1 MSQTGEPALIS
12 HAVLTPCL
20 PYDDPDAA
28 LRWLERAF
36 GLVHAGPTLVTAG
49 GIRVA
54 VEARRPGTPHVAVR
68 LLVTTDDVDEPHRR
82 AVAAGAPVVDGP
94 DDAGTFT
101 VADPGGHLWTFTR
114 PAGPPAPDDAPP
126 ADGTPPA
133 PAGALPAV
141 LDGDASPQERLG
153 RLTDLAAPFAVRVA
167 ATLRLADLIES
178 GVRGLDALAGQAGAD
193 PDALGRLLRY
203 LAHRGLFTEPAP
215 DEFALTETGRLL
227 RESGPAGQR
236 SFLDLEELGAR
247 MDLAYIGLLH
257 AVRTGEPGY
266 AAVHGRSLWAD
277 LDAVPHYRR
286 FFDNL
291 MMSQNH
297 LTAPQVA
304 ALYDWSGVGRVVDV
318 GGGSGALLAELLR
331 THGHLRGT
339 LVDRPDPAGTT
350 ARRLADQGLAD
361 RAEVVPGDFFA
372 PLPTGGDVYVVA
384 RAITDWNDRDA
395 TAILRRCAEATG
407 DGGRVLIV
415 EVLPTEPHVPHLSP
429 FDLQML
435 AVVGGR
441 ERTLADFEAL
451 VAAAGL
457 AVTRVL
463 HGRGGLAL
471 IECAAVAGPAAD
483 PVTDAGSAAAD
494 GKGAAPTLTP
504 AG

>member
-1 MSQTGEPALIS
+1 MIS

-28 LRWLERAF
+28 LRWLDRAF
-36 GLVHAGPTLVTAG
+36 GLAHTAAGAGPAVVTAG

-68 LLVTTDDVDEPHRR
+68 LLVTTDDVDDLHGR

-94 DDAGTFT
+94 DGAGTFT
-101 VADPGGHLWTFTR
+101 VADPGGHLWTFAR
-114 PAGPPAPDDAPP
+114 PAGPGPAGDA
-126 ADGTPPA
+126 APPA
-133 PAGALPAV
+133 PAGALPVTA
-141 LDGDASPQERLG
+141 DGAASPQERLG

-167 ATLRLADLIES
+167 ATLRLADLIGS
-178 GVRGLDALAGQAGAD
+178 GVTRLDALAGQAGAD

-215 DEFALTETGRLL
+215 DVFALTETGRLL
-227 RESGPAGQR
+227 GEDGAGGQR
-236 SFLDLEELGAR
+236 SFLDLEGLGAR

-257 AVRTGEPGY
+257 AVRTGEAGY
-266 AAVHGRSLWAD
+266 AAVHGRSLWEE

-304 ALYDWSGVGRVVDV
+304 ALYDWSGVGHVVDV

-350 ARRLADQGLAD
+350 ASRLAGHGLGG
-361 RAEVVPGDFFA
+361 RVEVVPGDFFA
-372 PLPTGGDVYVVA
+372 PLPVGGDVYVVA

-395 TAILRRCAEATG
+395 TAILRRCAEAAG

-471 IECAAVAGPAAD
+471 IECATTPASGGGADAGDPAALS
-483 PVTDAGSAAAD
+483 TAG
-494 GKGAAPTLTP
+494 
-504 AG
+504 